1 VLPPAVDYSSHHRC
15 WRRVDGLSSRHCRL
29 IGDIPLLGA
38 RLVHGGVRRYAGKL
52 MGASGERE
60 GPCSRR
66 NCSPMPL
73 LCRGLC
79 CTVVGALHAAII
91 GETYLFV
98 LVIIKAPCSN
108 VRIEDSSGL
117 WIFGGRDRPWHRRVS
132 TGGAAVLRSVGRRR
146 PSGHSICDGRPRFVP
161 VN

>member
-1 VLPPAVDYSSHHRC
+1 M
-15 WRRVDGLSSRHCRL
+15 
-29 IGDIPLLGA
+29 
-38 RLVHGGVRRYAGKL
+38 VHGGVRRYAGKL

-73 LCRGLC
+73 LCRGPC
-79 CTVVGALHAAII
+79 CTVAGALHAAIT

-98 LVIIKAPCSN
+98 LVIIKAQCSK

-117 WIFGGRDRPWHRRVS
+117 WIFGVGISH
-132 TGGAAVLRSVGRRR
+132 GIAA
-146 PSGHSICDGRPRFVP
+146 
-161 VN
+161 